1 MAGPAFVHLHTHS
14 EFSLLDGAARLDA
27 LVQRAADLGMDAL
40 ALTDH
45 GAMYGALDFYEKCRK
60 KGIKPIIGVEAYI
73 TPGDLREKKGR
84 TDKNAFHLLLLAENL
99 AGYKNLL
106 KLTTIAALEGFYYKP
121 RIDHRVL
128 EEHKEGII
136 VTSACL
142 SGEVCSALLGGD
154 YQKALA
160 IAGSYRDLL
169 GPDHYYIELQN
180 HGLDRQKHCN
190 DQLLKIARDLR
201 LRVVCTNDVH
211 YLEKTD
217 SQAHD
222 VLLCIGTGAT
232 VDDQNRLR
240 YDADEFFMKSPQ
252 EMAALFPDCPEA
264 LEQTAEI
271 AARCNVELEF
281 GRAPM
286 PAPGIPH
293 GHTAQ
298 SYLREQ
304 ALLGLE
310 RKIGNHPH
318 KERYKQRLDY
328 ELGIIEQTGFAPYFL
343 IVRDFAVFAR
353 EQGIFFGV
361 RGSAAGSL
369 ASYCL
374 DITDIDPVD
383 YDLTFERFL
392 NPERIQMP
400 DIDMDFEDTR
410 RDEVLQYVTR
420 KYGED
425 HVAQII
431 TFGTLAAR
439 AAIRDVGRALGMG
452 LPQVNRIVSQIPTQ
466 PLHVTIGEA
475 LERNPE
481 LRQLYDRDA
490 QVRRL
495 LDTARRLEGISRHS
509 SVHAAG
515 VVICNEPLVEYTPLQ
530 RTADGGLV
538 TQYPAGALERIGL
551 LKMDFLG
558 LINLSILARALKNIE
573 QSRNLRVQIER
584 LPLDDAK
591 TFEMLG
597 AGETTGIFQ
606 LESMGMRR
614 WITELK
620 PTSVRDLAALVALYR
635 PGPMAH
641 IPTFVRAKHGLERIQ
656 YPHERLKPIL
666 EETYGVIV
674 YQDQVLRIAQAIA
687 GFTLGQADVLRKA
700 MGKKIKEEMA
710 RQRQR
715 FIAGAQE
722 NGISRQKASEI
733 FDLIEPFAGYA
744 FNKAHSVCYA
754 MLAYQTAYLKANYP
768 VEYMAALLSCYMN
781 KADKLASCM
790 AECSR
795 MRIPILPPDVNRSR
809 DDFTPQGDAILFG
822 LEAVKN
828 VGRAAVEAILAARS
842 AGGPFRSLQDFC
854 RRTLQ
859 HGAVTRSTI
868 EALIKCGAFHSIH
881 PNRRAL
887 LEQLDAALQAAS
899 SAVRA
904 EQEGQAQLFGAD
916 HDAHTSDAT
925 APPVVP
931 EFPEHELLA
940 LEKDLL
946 GTYLSGHPL
955 RRWRTRIEEK
965 ANASV
970 ASLAE
975 RKERDKVLVGG
986 IITRVKAGVSKK
998 TREPMAFLTLEDLT
1012 GSVPVTVFPSAF
1024 REFGRYAAQDAVV
1037 LIEGTVSRR
1046 ERVREDEESEGAF
1059 DVELL
1064 AERILPLNGPGSNGS
1079 NGNGQRT
1086 SSSLH
1091 IRLNQSHCH
1100 LVRLV
1105 RSALEQYPG
1114 TAPVILHIEADGR
1127 EHRKRTTL
1135 AVDPSEQVKDAVARI
1150 IGRSA
1155 VWTE

>member
-1 MAGPAFVHLHTHS
+1 MPKPAFVHLHTHS
-14 EFSLLDGAARLDA
+14 EFSLLDGAARLEA
-27 LVQRAADLGMDAL
+27 LVQRAADLGMEAL

-45 GAMYGALDFYEKCRK
+45 GAMYGALDFYDLCRK
-60 KGIKPIIGVEAYI
+60 KGIKPILGVEAYI
-73 TPGDLREKKGR
+73 TSGDLHEKKGR
-84 TDKNAFHLLLLAENL
+84 ADKSAFHLLLLAENL

-121 RIDHRVL
+121 RIDHKTL
-128 EEHKEGII
+128 EEHKEGLI

-142 SGEVCSALLGGD
+142 SGEVCTALLAGD
-154 YQKALA
+154 YKKALA
-160 IAGSYRDLL
+160 IAGYYRDLL

-180 HGLDRQKHCN
+180 HGLDRQTQCN
-190 DQLLKIARDLR
+190 AQLLKIARELG
-201 LRVVCTNDVH
+201 LGVLCTNDVH
-211 YLEKTD
+211 YLERAD
-217 SQAHD
+217 AEAHD

-232 VDDQNRLR
+232 VEDQNRLR
-240 YDADEFFMKSPQ
+240 YDADQFYLKSPA
-252 EMAALFPDCPEA
+252 EMAALFQDYPAA
-264 LEQTAEI
+264 LEQTVEI
-271 AARCNVELEF
+271 ANRCSVELEF

-286 PAPGIPH
+286 PAPGIPPE
-293 GHTAQ
+293 HTPQ

-310 RKIGNHPH
+310 RKVGSPPR
-318 KERYKQRLDY
+318 KEQYMQRLEY

-343 IVRDFAVFAR
+343 IVRDFALFAR
-353 EQGIFFGV
+353 KEGIFFGV

-369 ASYCL
+369 TSYCL

-400 DIDMDFEDTR
+400 DIDMDFEDAR
-410 RDEVLQYVTR
+410 RDEVLRYVTQ

-439 AAIRDVGRALGMG
+439 AAIRDVGRALGMP

-466 PLHVTIGEA
+466 PLHVTIAEA

-481 LRQLYDRDA
+481 LRQLYERDL

-530 RTADGGLV
+530 RAADGGLV

-558 LINLSILARALKNIE
+558 LINLSILARTLKNIQ
-573 QSRNLRVQIER
+573 QSRNLCIDMDRI
-584 LPLDDAK
+584 PLDDTK
-591 TFEMLG
+591 TFELLG

-614 WITELK
+614 WIKELR

-710 RQRQR
+710 RQRER
-715 FIAGAQE
+715 FIAGALQ
-722 NGISRQKASEI
+722 NGIGKQKASEI

-795 MRIPILPPDVNRSR
+795 MHIPILPPDVNRSR

-828 VGRAAVEAILAARS
+828 VGRAAVEAILAARNE
-842 AGGPFRSLQDFC
+842 GGPFRSLQDFC
-854 RRTLQ
+854 ERTLKQ
-859 HGAVTRSTI
+859 GAVTRSTI
-868 EALIKCGAFHSIH
+868 EALIKSGAFHSIH

-887 LEQLDAALQAAS
+887 LEQLDAALQCAS
-899 SAVRA
+899 LAVRA
-904 EQEGQAQLFGAD
+904 QQEGQAQLFGGD
-916 HDAHTSDAT
+916 HDAH
-925 APPVVP
+925 APQVSAPASVP
-931 EFPEHELLA
+931 DFPEHERLA
-940 LEKDLL
+940 MEKDLL

-955 RRWRTRIEEK
+955 HRWRTRIE
-965 ANASV
+965 ARATAPI

-975 RKERDKVLVGG
+975 RGERDRVTVGG
-986 IITRVKAGVSKK
+986 IITRVKPGLSKK
-998 TREPMAFLTLEDLT
+998 TREPMAFLTLEDLS
-1012 GSVPVTVFPSAF
+1012 GSVPVTVFPSVY
-1024 REFGRYAAQDAVV
+1024 REFGRHVAQDAIV
-1037 LIEGTVSRR
+1037 LVEATVSRR
-1046 ERVREDEESEGAF
+1046 ERVREDEEGEGSF

-1064 AERILPLNGPGSNGS
+1064 AERITPLDGQTGNGS
-1079 NGNGQRT
+1079 NGNGHRAP
-1086 SSSLH
+1086 SAMH
-1091 IRLNQSHCH
+1091 IRLTDSHCH

-1105 RSALEQYPG
+1105 RQALEQHPG
-1114 TAPVILHIEADGR
+1114 SAPVILHIEAGGR

-1135 AVDPSEQVKDAVARI
+1135 AVDLSEPVTEAIAAI
-1150 IGRSA
+1150 IGRNW
-1155 VWTE
+1155 VWVE